1 VPVVFLGDDTQA
13 FTQTSQCQ
21 LGRSAIEVRELVAGK
36 ATIVYAAGL
45 ARANGTLV
53 VYSEDKSLPVL
64 IQPLR
69 NDVLHVN
76 RPVINISAYTGV
88 FGDSFMRHVYSE
100 HLALYTRL
108 VIPVFVVLVATIAA
122 GVVQL
127 GMHFVRLLE

>member
-1 VPVVFLGDDTQA
+1 VFLGDDTQA
-13 FTQTSQCQ
+13 FAQTSQCQ

-108 VIPVFVVLVATIAA
+108 VIPVFVVLVAIIVA

-127 GMHFVRLLE
+127 GMHFARLLE